1 MVYSIREL
9 SELAGV
15 SARTLRYY
23 DAIGLLKPLYVN
35 EAGYRFY
42 GESEVAVLQ
51 QILFYKERGFD
62 LKQIQKAIYE
72 ADFDIVEALEDHLLA
87 LENQRKHMEALIWTV
102 KQTLKSMKGECEMKD
117 SEKFQAFKESMIHEN
132 EKKYGEEIREKYGD
146 SEVDASNQKMLN
158 MSEEEWKHFKDLE
171 EEIKNAL
178 KKGVGEG
185 ISADSAEAENIVKL
199 HKEWLCMTLKQ
210 YSPEIHKGIA
220 SMYTADE
227 RFKAYYDA
235 EVTGCAALLVSAV
248 NQWCDRL

>member
-1 MVYSIREL
+1 
-9 SELAGV
+9 
-15 SARTLRYY
+15 
-23 DAIGLLKPLYVN
+23 
-35 EAGYRFY
+35 
-42 GESEVAVLQ
+42 
-51 QILFYKERGFD
+51 
-62 LKQIQKAIYE
+62 
-72 ADFDIVEALEDHLLA
+72 
-87 LENQRKHMEALIWTV
+87 
-102 KQTLKSMKGECEMKD
+102 MKD
-117 SEKFQAFKESMIHEN
+117 NEKFQAFKESMIHEN
-132 EKKYGEEIREKYGD
+132 EEKYGEEIREKYGD

-178 KKGVGEG
+178 KKGVGEE

-235 EVTGCAALLVSAV
+235 EIPGCAALLVSAV
-248 NQWCDRL
+248 NRWCDRL